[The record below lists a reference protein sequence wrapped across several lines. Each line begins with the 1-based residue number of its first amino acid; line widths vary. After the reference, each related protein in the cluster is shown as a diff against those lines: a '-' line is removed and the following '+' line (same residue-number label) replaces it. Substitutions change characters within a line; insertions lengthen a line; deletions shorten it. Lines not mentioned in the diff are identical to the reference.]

1 MLVQKRTSPSQFKSV
16 YRPEIDG
23 LRAFAV
29 LSVVAFHAFPELMS
43 GGFVG
48 VDVFFVISGFLISS
62 HIYENLDKGRFSL
75 SDFYSRRIR
84 RIFPALTVVMAS
96 ALAFGWFALLA
107 DEYAQLGKH
116 ISTGAAFVINFV
128 LAGEAGYFDNAAET
142 KPMLHLWSLSVEE
155 QFYILWPVVLW
166 LAWKRQINLLTVT
179 VIVAAVSFGLNLYF
193 IESDPAETFFW
204 PIGRFWELLAG
215 SCLAWFMLYRSD
227 YLIHS
232 TGFIHQILGSSNLIS
247 FVGFLLLSCSVTF
260 MHAELAFPSA
270 WTLIP
275 ISGALL
281 IILSGSNGLLTRLF
295 LMNPIAIWIGLIS
308 YPLYLWH
315 WPILSFLQIIEGAT
329 PQVEVRAIAILFS
342 VLLAWLTYK
351 FVESPIRK
359 QVASAPKIIHLVVC
373 MIGVGLLGGF
383 VSYSEGVKNRSAVV
397 TYNMNLNEL
406 KRTPAK
412 EEKCLSFLGLTES
425 KFNYCKIGK
434 LGTEGV
440 VAVIGDSHAHVAFP
454 GIARGLETFGYT
466 SVLLANSSCPP
477 FYNFPEG
484 RTEKQRA
491 HCAER
496 TMEILSSV
504 SNIKKLNRIIFFSR
518 GPTYWTGT
526 EPSVRGKKE
535 PSITMDNYF
544 KGLQSTINFIQKKG
558 IEVLYVTENPE
569 LKYHAR
575 SCLPRPF
582 NAKSKNKC
590 NQNLE
595 VVLARQKAYR
605 ENLMALNNV
614 IVVDSLAAFCREQ
627 SEICFAVN
635 EKNALLYADADHL
648 SVIGSVWQ
656 YENLLKAYFQRD

>member
-1 MLVQKRTSPSQFKSV
+1 
-16 YRPEIDG
+16 
-23 LRAFAV
+23 
-29 LSVVAFHAFPELMS
+29 
-43 GGFVG
+43 
-48 VDVFFVISGFLISS
+48 
-62 HIYENLDKGRFSL
+62 
-75 SDFYSRRIR
+75 
-84 RIFPALTVVMAS
+84 
-96 ALAFGWFALLA
+96 
-107 DEYAQLGKH
+107 
-116 ISTGAAFVINFV
+116 
-128 LAGEAGYFDNAAET
+128 
-142 KPMLHLWSLSVEE
+142 MLHLWSLAVEE
-155 QFYILWPVVLW
+155 QFYILWPVVLL

-179 VIVAAVSFGLNLYF
+179 VIGAAVSFGLNLYF
-193 IESDPAETFFW
+193 VESDPAETFFW

-215 SCLAWFMLYRSD
+215 SCLAWFVLYRSN
-227 YLIHS
+227 YLSHS
-232 TGFIHQILGSSNLIS
+232 SGHINQILGSSNLVS
-247 FVGFLLLSCSVTF
+247 FIGLALLVSSVTF
-260 MHAELAFPSA
+260 MHAELAVPSA

-275 ISGALL
+275 ISGTLL
-281 IILSGSNGLLTRLF
+281 IILSGSKGLLTRLF
-295 LMNPIAIWIGLIS
+295 LMNPVAIWVGLIS

-315 WPILSFLQIIEGAT
+315 WPILSFLQIIEGGA
-329 PQVEVRAIAILFS
+329 PHYGVRVTAILFS

-351 FVESPIRK
+351 LVESPIRK
-359 QVASAPKIIHLVVC
+359 QVVAAPKVMHLVTC
-373 MIGVGLLGGF
+373 MVGLGLFAGV
-383 VSYSEGVKNRSAVV
+383 VSYSNGVKDRSVV
-397 TYNMNLNEL
+397 TKYNMNLSEI
-406 KRTPAK
+406 KRTVAK
-412 EEKCLSFLGLTES
+412 EDQCLSFLGLSES

-496 TMEILSSV
+496 TMEILSLV
-504 SNIKKLNRIIFFSR
+504 SNIKKLNRVIIFSR

-526 EPSVRGKKE
+526 EPSVSGKKD
-535 PSITMDNYF
+535 PSISMDDYF
-544 KGLQSTINFIQKKG
+544 KGLQSTINFIQKRG
-558 IEVLYVTENPE
+558 VEVLYVTENPE

-582 NAKSKNKC
+582 NAKSKKKC

-605 ENLMALNNV
+605 ENLMALDNV
-614 IVVDSLAAFCREQ
+614 IVVDSLTAFCREQ

-635 EKNALLYADADHL
+635 KKNELLYADADHL